1 MSAPTTQRRDIQGLR
16 AVAVVAVI
24 AAHVT
29 HVPQGGF
36 VGVDVFF
43 VISGFLIT
51 GLLLRETARTGT
63 ISFRRFYE
71 RRAKR
76 ILPAAV
82 IVLAAT
88 VAASFALLGSAGGKG
103 VALDALFSAFFAGNW
118 RFAFE
123 GVDYFAQGT
132 PPSPLQH
139 FWSLGVEEQFYLVWP
154 WVMLAIVALAA
165 RSGWRSARTR
175 RLTRTVIVAI
185 SLASLV
191 WALVETRTNPTFAY
205 FSTFS
210 RAWEL
215 GVGAIL
221 AFLPA
226 LPLSLMLRRLLA
238 WAGLAGIAVSLLV
251 ISESSALWP
260 APLALLPVLSTAL
273 VIVAGTH
280 SPDDDLAYGP
290 WILTNRV
297 ATYLG
302 DISYS
307 LYLWHFPIAI
317 LGVTLLPAG
326 SKRYYLAAIALTLVL
341 SVATF
346 HLVENPARRATW
358 FRWSGGRIRG
368 ITRAWAPVAIALGA
382 VCVLGVAGIAGTAGL
397 RGEAAPGPTAQ
408 VVADPTAPPADPEH
422 VEPTE
427 CWGAGSMLH
436 PEACAAVDLGAIQP
450 AADALLADTG
460 GAYACY
466 NAEDAPVNSCTY
478 GPEDAATK
486 VALVGDSHAAALLP
500 ALWPQL
506 DALGW
511 SVDAYLG
518 RGCALVDHVDGP
530 TDCDQAR
537 PDINAALTSGDYDV
551 VLTTSTRKFAL
562 DDADQK
568 AILTQIRDAGSEV
581 IVVRDN
587 PLPTD
592 EAIACASRIGASAED
607 RCGTD
612 ESVALESEH
621 SLAAAA
627 DDLGMPVVD
636 LTDLYCADGFCPAI
650 IGNTRVYRDSAGH
663 ITATWATTLSRS
675 LGEALGEALRDAM
688 PAGS

>member
-1 MSAPTTQRRDIQGLR
+1 MSAATKQRLDIQGLR

-36 VGVDVFF
+36 VGVDIFF

-51 GLLLRETARTGT
+51 GLLLRETARTGS
-63 ISFRRFYE
+63 ISFTKFYE

-76 ILPAAV
+76 ILPAAI

-88 VAASFALLGSAGGKG
+88 VAASFALLGKTGGKG
-103 VALDALFSAFFAGNW
+103 VAIDALFSAVFAGNW

-154 WVMLAIVALAA
+154 WVMLGIALLAA
-165 RSGWRSARTR
+165 RFGWRDKRTR
-175 RLTRTVIVAI
+175 RLTRTVIIAL
-185 SLASLV
+185 SLASFV

-215 GVGAIL
+215 GIGAIL

-226 LPLSLMLRRLLA
+226 LPLSLLVRRILA
-238 WAGLAGIAVSLLV
+238 WAGLAGIALSLAV
-251 ISESSALWP
+251 ISETSTLWP

-280 SPDDDLAYGP
+280 APDDELAYGP
-290 WILTNRV
+290 WLLTNRV
-297 ATYLG
+297 TTYLG

-307 LYLWHFPIAI
+307 LYLWHFPVAV

-326 SKRYYLAAIALTLVL
+326 SKRYYLAAIVLTLVL
-341 SVATF
+341 SAASF

-368 ITRAWAPVAIALGA
+368 ITRAWLPVAIALGA
-382 VCVLGVAGIAGTAGL
+382 VCVLGAAGIAGAAGL
-397 RGEAAPGPTAQ
+397 RGDAAPGPTAQ
-408 VVADPTAPPADPEH
+408 AVADPTETPQDPEH
-422 VEPTE
+422 VDPNE
-427 CWGAGSMLH
+427 CWGAGSVLH
-436 PEACAAVDLGAIQP
+436 PEACADVDLGAIQP
-450 AADALLADTG
+450 AADALLSDTA

-466 NAEDAPVNSCTY
+466 NAEDAPLNSCAY
-478 GPEDAATK
+478 GREDAAIR

-511 SVDAYLG
+511 SVDTFLG

-537 PDINAALTSGDYDV
+537 PDINAALTSGDYDL

-562 DDADQK
+562 DSDDQK
-568 AILTQIRDAGSEV
+568 AILSRIRDAGSQV

-592 EAIACASRIGASAED
+592 EAIACATRIGASAD
-607 RCGTD
+607 DGCGTD
-612 ESVALESEH
+612 ESIALESEH

-627 DDLGMPVVD
+627 EGLGMPVVD

-663 ITATWATTLSRS
+663 ITATWATTISKT
-675 LGEALGEALRDAM
+675 LGEALRDAM
-688 PAGS
+688 PARS

>member
-139 FWSLGVEEQFYLVWP
+139 FWSLGVEEQFYLIWP
-154 WVMLAIVALAA
+154 WVMLGIVVLAA

-226 LPLSLMLRRLLA
+226 LPLSLMVRRLLA

-408 VVADPTAPPADPEH
+408 VVADQTAPPADPEH
-422 VEPTE
+422 VEPAE
-427 CWGAGSMLH
+427 CWGAGSMLY

-592 EAIACASRIGASAED
+592 DAIACASRIGATADD

-675 LGEALGEALRDAM
+675 LGEALRDAM

>member
-1 MSAPTTQRRDIQGLR
+1 VSAPTKQRLDIQGLR

-29 HVPQGGF
+29 GVPQGGF

-63 ISFRRFYE
+63 ISFRKFYE

-88 VAASFALLGSAGGKG
+88 VAASFALLGGSGGRSVG
-103 VALDALFSAFFAGNW
+103 IDALFSASFAGNW
-118 RFAFE
+118 RFAIE
-123 GVDYFAQGT
+123 GVDYFAEGT

-139 FWSLGVEEQFYLVWP
+139 FWSLGVEEQFYLIWP

-165 RSGWRSARTR
+165 RSGWRDKRTR
-175 RLTRTVIVAI
+175 RLTRTVIIAL
-185 SLASLV
+185 SLASFV
-191 WALVETRTNPTFAY
+191 WALIETRTNPTFAY

-215 GVGAIL
+215 GIGAIL
-221 AFLPA
+221 AFLPG
-226 LPLSLMLRRLLA
+226 LPISLLLRRILA
-238 WAGLAGIAVSLLV
+238 WGGIAGIALSVAV
-251 ISESSALWP
+251 ISEASALWP

-273 VIVAGTH
+273 VIVAGMH
-280 SPDDDLAYGP
+280 APDDELAYGP
-290 WILTNRV
+290 WLLTNRV

-307 LYLWHFPIAI
+307 LYLWHFPVAI

-326 SKRYYLAAIALTLVL
+326 SKRYYLAAIVLTLAL
-341 SVATF
+341 SIASF

-368 ITRAWAPVAIALGA
+368 VTRAWLPVAVALGA
-382 VCVLGVAGIAGTAGL
+382 VCALGAAGIAGTAGL
-397 RGEAAPGPTAQ
+397 RGEAEPGPTAQ
-408 VVADPTAPPADPEH
+408 VVADPTETPADPEH
-422 VEPTE
+422 VDPTE
-427 CWGAGSMLH
+427 CWGAGSMLR
-436 PEACAAVDLGAIQP
+436 PDACADVDLGAIQP
-450 AADALLADTG
+450 AADALLGDTG
-460 GAYACY
+460 GAYECY
-466 NAEDAPVNSCTY
+466 NAQDAPVKSCAY
-478 GPEDAATK
+478 GPDDADLK

-511 SVDAYLG
+511 SVDTYLG

-530 TDCDQAR
+530 TDCDAAR
-537 PDINAALTSGDYDV
+537 PDINAAVTSGDYDV

-562 DDADQK
+562 DADDQK
-568 AILTQIRDAGSEV
+568 AILTRIRDAGSQV

-592 EAIACASRIGASAED
+592 EAIACATRIGASAD
-607 RCGTD
+607 DQCGTS
-612 ESVALESEH
+612 ESIALENPH
-621 SLAAAA
+621 SLADAAE
-627 DDLGMPVVD
+627 DLDMPVVD

-663 ITATWATTLSRS
+663 TTATWATTISRS
-675 LGEALGEALRDAM
+675 LGEALRDAM
-688 PAGS
+688 PAEP

>member
-1 MSAPTTQRRDIQGLR
+1 MSAKTKQRLDIQGLR

-29 HVPQGGF
+29 GVPQGGF
-36 VGVDVFF
+36 VGVDIFF

-63 ISFRRFYE
+63 ISFRKFYE

-88 VAASFALLGSAGGKG
+88 IAASFALLGKTGGKG
-103 VALDALFSAFFAGNW
+103 VAVDALYSAFFAGNW
-118 RFAFE
+118 RFAIE
-123 GVDYFAQGT
+123 GVDYFAEGT

-154 WVMLAIVALAA
+154 WVMLGIVAIAA
-165 RSGWRSARTR
+165 RSGWRAQRAR
-175 RLTRTVIVAI
+175 RLTRTLIVAL
-185 SLASLV
+185 SLVSFV
-191 WALVETRTNPTFAY
+191 WALIETQTNPTFAY

-215 GVGAIL
+215 GIGAIL
-221 AFLPA
+221 AFLPG
-226 LPLSLMLRRLLA
+226 LSLSLLVRRILA
-238 WAGLAGIAVSLLV
+238 WAGLAGIALSIVV
-251 ISESSALWP
+251 ISESSSLWP

-273 VIVAGTH
+273 VIVAGIYA
-280 SPDDDLAYGP
+280 SEDEAAYGP

-326 SKRYYLAAIALTLVL
+326 SKRYYLAAIVLTLAL
-341 SVATF
+341 SIASF

-368 ITRAWAPVAIALGA
+368 ITRAWMPVGVALVAVCALGA
-382 VCVLGVAGIAGTAGL
+382 AGIAGTATL

-408 VVADPTAPPADPEH
+408 VVADPTATPADPEN
-422 VEPTE
+422 VDPAA
-427 CWGAGSMLH
+427 CWGAGSMLY
-436 PEACAAVDLGAIQP
+436 PEACADVDLGAIQP
-450 AADALLADTG
+450 AADAVLSDTG
-460 GAYACY
+460 GAYECY

-478 GPEDAATK
+478 GSDDAGLK

-511 SVDAYLG
+511 SVDTYLG
-518 RGCALVDHVDGP
+518 RGCALVDHVDGA

-537 PDINAALTSGDYDV
+537 PDINAALTSGDYDI

-562 DDADQK
+562 DADDQK

-592 EAIACASRIGASAED
+592 EAVACANRIAATAAD
-607 RCGTD
+607 KCGTD
-612 ESVALESEH
+612 ESVALENPH
-621 SLAAAA
+621 SLADAA

-636 LTDLYCADGFCPAI
+636 LTDLYCADGSCPAI

-663 ITATWATTLSRS
+663 TTATWATTISKT
-675 LGEALGEALRDAM
+675 LGEALRDAM
-688 PAGS
+688 PAER